1 MIPSFALMTAPF
13 VHQFTGRR
21 QDDNRPPDIFAIVV
35 PSGPTTA
42 ISTSTPH
49 DWIDLSDK
57 GNLMLSVKRKN
68 AILMDSKTPSRQS
81 PTVEDYL
88 QSIYSLETEGE
99 RVISARLARWMRV
112 TPPTAWATVQRLRR
126 DKMVE
131 IDGKKT
137 IRLTPHGRE
146 LAESVARRHRLS
158 ERFLTDIMDLG
169 WAEAHVEAQQFE
181 HGVTPVIE
189 RQLVKLLN
197 NPTTCPHGSP
207 IPGTGATLDPKWMP
221 LDKFNVNDRA
231 EIKFISEELEED
243 TELLQYLDEHS
254 IRPGQQVS
262 VTERVPSNKL
272 LLLNVAGEHVSL
284 GLAIAARIRALP
296 L

>member
-1 MIPSFALMTAPF
+1 MARETN
-13 VHQFTGRR
+13 Q
-21 QDDNRPPDIFAIVV
+21 
-35 PSGPTTA
+35 
-42 ISTSTPH
+42 
-49 DWIDLSDK
+49 
-57 GNLMLSVKRKN
+57 
-68 AILMDSKTPSRQS
+68 QS

-88 QSIYSLETEGE
+88 QAIYSLETEGE

-137 IRLTPHGRE
+137 IHLTPHGRD
-146 LAESVARRHRLS
+146 LAENVARRHRLS

-169 WAEAHVEAQQFE
+169 WADAHVQAHQFE

-189 RQLVKLLN
+189 RQMVRLLK

-207 IPGTGATLDPKWMP
+207 IPGTGAKLDPSWRP
-221 LDKFNVNDRA
+221 LDTFEAGDRA

-243 TELLQYLDEHS
+243 VELLHYLEEHR
-254 IRPGQQVS
+254 IRPGQAAKVAE
-262 VTERVPSNKL
+262 VVPSNGL
-272 LLLNVAGEHVSL
+272 LTLQISGSQVSL
-284 GLAIAARIRALP
+284 GVAVAARIRAKP